1 MIKGDSSEYHL
12 ITKHIGKLNIDR
24 ATLTCEIG
32 LREGLGSKIIMDA
45 IREHKPNLY
54 KHVAIDPY
62 NNLSYEHYDNEGRV
76 VAGYTEEMKQ
86 KTVSYLY
93 QNYPEFDFYH
103 MTDDYYFKTMG
114 DGHQLGLFNNMMLF
128 GLYKVVHFDGPHTT
142 DAVIQELNFF
152 IPRSETKA
160 LFIIDDFK
168 DLKMGIVDML
178 LKMKYKNDNKILIDE
193 FQAYYYTEKSNFFGK
208 LDYI

>member
-45 IREHKPNLY
+45 VREHKPNLY
-54 KHVAIDPY
+54 KHIAIDPY
-62 NNLSYEHYDNEGRV
+62 NNLSYEHYDNEGSV

-142 DAVIQELNFF
+142 EAVIQELNFF

-160 LFIIDDFK
+160 LFIIDDYK
-168 DLKMGIVDML
+168 DLRMGIVDML
-178 LKMKYKNDNKILIDE
+178 LVTYNFKVVEEGENKIIYQKE
-193 FQAYYYTEKSNFFGK
+193 
-208 LDYI
+208 I